1 MKILIL
7 ALSGIGDALM
17 FTPAIEL
24 MRKTLPDAEIDA
36 LVMFRGV
43 KDIYERNGNLN
54 KVLFFDFMK
63 EGGINSFRFLWSL
76 RKKYDISINV
86 YPSNRTEYNVINFM
100 IGARL
105 RAGAKYLRKDIR
117 NFGWLNNVRIT
128 ENDSVHNV
136 ITNIRLVGKLL
147 DKKFDYEPGLDLQ
160 FSVDDISYAEKQ
172 LSRLNIKEDELVIGF
187 HPGSAT
193 LKNHIHRRWDPENFA
208 ALARKLIK
216 EKGAEILIFGGP
228 EESELKNRISKLIDS
243 PAGIIVESENLAQS
257 AALMKRCS
265 VFVSNDSSLMHVA
278 SAMKLKVVSII
289 GPTNPNYIHPWKTDY
304 RIVSLNLECAP
315 CFYYSPRPLICIRT
329 DVKYKCI
336 KELGVEMVYKAVEEL
351 LQANTSTS

>member
-36 LVMFRGV
+36 LAMFRGV

-63 EGGINSFRFLWSL
+63 EGGINSFRFLLSL

-86 YPSNRTEYNVINFM
+86 YPSNRSEYNVINFM
-100 IGARL
+100 IGARS
-105 RAGAKYLRKDIR
+105 RAGAKYLRRDIR
-117 NFGWLNNVRIT
+117 NLGWLNNVRVT
-128 ENDSVHNV
+128 ENDLVHNV
-136 ITNIRLVGKLL
+136 ITNIRLVEKLL
-147 DKKFDYEPGLDLQ
+147 DKKFDYEPGLDFPL
-160 FSVDDISYAEKQ
+160 SGEDISFSGKQ
-172 LSRLNIKEDELVIGF
+172 LTKLNIKEEELVIGF

-193 LKNHIHRRWDPENFA
+193 LKNHLNRRWEPEKFA
-208 ALARKLIK
+208 ALGRKLIN
-216 EKGAEILIFGGP
+216 EKGAKILLFGGP
-228 EESELKNRISKLIDS
+228 EEGDLKNRIYKLIDS
-243 PAGIIVESENLAQS
+243 PECATLEAENLAQS
-257 AALMKRCS
+257 AAIMKRCN

-289 GPTNPNYIHPWKTDY
+289 GPTNPNYIHPWKTEY
-304 RIVSLNLECAP
+304 RIVDLYLECAP

-336 KELGVEMVYKAVEEL
+336 RELGVELVYKAVEEL
-351 LQANTSTS
+351 L